1 MKNNNNAYLVH
12 KIYQRQKEDNLDNI
26 YWEKQLTKNVTKIIN
41 LVLDLTNLIKC
52 LLYSWHLTMTW
63 INKYE

>member
-41 LVLDLTNLIKC
+41 
-52 LLYSWHLTMTW
+52 
-63 INKYE
+63 